1 MQEEEL
7 HLRDY
12 LKVIVKRRYSVLT
25 LSLLIIVVASIGI
38 FSSTPIYRATTKIL
52 IDKESSNIVNL
63 RDPYYE
69 GYYSEE
75 YYNTQMQLIQ
85 STAVASKVVKNLDL
99 NRSLEPH
106 QPAGKTGEGVLSG
119 FRDLFR
125 SKDKEKKEGPK
136 ADDVAL
142 ALAKKVQ
149 GGLRVEPV
157 KNSRLVNLSYDHT
170 DPVLAAKFANAY
182 ADAYLDQVLEIKMGT
197 TRHAV
202 EWMTKKLDEQKI
214 KMEESQKTLQ
224 EYIKNKDYFTIENK
238 EAVTSPK
245 IQSLS
250 SQLMTAETRR
260 RETEVLY
267 NQVKGLSDNPHEALN
282 MPGIAGDAMIQSLR
296 DEELKGEKHLV
307 ELSKKYGERHPLL
320 IKAKGDLKS
329 VREKMDSEIKRVIA
343 SRKNEY
349 ELAKA
354 NEANLRILFERGK
367 GEAQSLTAKSMQ
379 FDVLKHEVDMNQQI
393 YEALLKRVKE
403 TTLVEEVKSFNIYIL
418 DKAEIPKG
426 PMKPNTFKNF
436 LIAIMLGLSGGVGM
450 AFFLEYLDNTFK
462 KPEDIEQKLAL
473 PLLGIV
479 PLIKK
484 ADAQGGPIESL
495 VLTSQKSAVAESY
508 KALRTSVLLS
518 SGDPVKSLVV
528 TSSVE
533 NEGKTTT
540 ALNLAISFAQLEK
553 KVLLVDA
560 DLRKPRIHTIL
571 GLDNA
576 IGFSSYLSRQTVHE
590 NIRETGMP
598 NFSFLSAGPLPPNPS
613 ELLSSKRMKN
623 FLEIVTNSYDIV
635 VFDSPPLI
643 TVTDTLILS
652 AQVDG
657 TLMVVKSGSTT
668 FDVAKRGLKL
678 LMDANIKILGAVLNS
693 MDTEKEGY
701 RYLYPYY
708 YQYGHE
714 KKKTS

>member
-38 FSSTPIYRATTKIL
+38 FSSTPVYRATTRIL

-85 STAVASKVVKNLDL
+85 STAVASKVVKNLGLD
-99 NRSLEPH
+99 RSPEAPR
-106 QPAGKTGEGVLSG
+106 PAGKAGEGMLSG
-119 FRDLFR
+119 FWDLFR
-125 SKDKEKKEGPK
+125 SKDKGKKEGAK
-136 ADDVAL
+136 AEDFAL

-157 KNSRLVNLSYDHT
+157 KNSRLVNLSYDHS
-170 DPVLAAKFANAY
+170 DPELAAKFANAY

-214 KMEESQKTLQ
+214 KMEDSQKTLQ

-267 NQVKGLSDNPHEALN
+267 NQVKGLSDNPHEAMS
-282 MPGIAGDAMIQSLR
+282 MPGIAGDPVIQSLR
-296 DEELKGEKHLV
+296 DEEIKTEKQLM
-307 ELSKKYGERHPLL
+307 ELSKKYGERHPLMV
-320 IKAKGDLKS
+320 KSKGDLKS
-329 VREKMDSEIKRVIA
+329 VREKMASEIKRVIA

-354 NEANLRILFERGK
+354 NETNLRILFERGK

-379 FDVLKHEVDMNQQI
+379 FDMLKHEVDMNQQI

-426 PMKPNTFKNF
+426 PMKPNTFKN
-436 LIAIMLGLSGGVGM
+436 LLLAIMIGLSGGVGM

-462 KPEDIEQKLAL
+462 GPEDMEEKLAL

-479 PLIKK
+479 PRIKK
-484 ADAQGGPIESL
+484 ADAQDGPVESL
-495 VLTSQKSAVAESY
+495 VLTNQKSAVAESY
-508 KALRTSVLLS
+508 KALRTSVLLA

-533 NEGKTTT
+533 GEGKTTT
-540 ALNLAISFAQLEK
+540 AINLAISFAQLEK

-560 DLRKPRIHTIL
+560 DLRKPRVHTIL
-571 GLDNA
+571 GLDNS

-590 NIRETGMP
+590 NIRETMMP
-598 NFSFLSAGPLPPNPS
+598 NLSFLSAGPLPPNPS
-613 ELLSSKRMKN
+613 ELLSSKRMKD
-623 FLEIVTNSYDIV
+623 FLEIVTNSFDIV
-635 VFDSPPLI
+635 VFDSAPLI

-652 AQVDG
+652 TQADG
-657 TLMVVKSGSTT
+657 TLLVVKSGSTT
-668 FDVAKRGLKL
+668 FDIAKRGLKL
-678 LMDANIKILGAVLNS
+678 LKDASIKVLGGVLNS

-714 KKKTS
+714 KKKTA

>member
-1 MQEEEL
+1 
-7 HLRDY
+7 
-12 LKVIVKRRYSVLT
+12 
-25 LSLLIIVVASIGI
+25 
-38 FSSTPIYRATTKIL
+38 
-52 IDKESSNIVNL
+52 
-63 RDPYYE
+63 
-69 GYYSEE
+69 
-75 YYNTQMQLIQ
+75 
-85 STAVASKVVKNLDL
+85 
-99 NRSLEPH
+99 
-106 QPAGKTGEGVLSG
+106 
-119 FRDLFR
+119 
-125 SKDKEKKEGPK
+125 
-136 ADDVAL
+136 
-142 ALAKKVQ
+142 
-149 GGLRVEPV
+149 
-157 KNSRLVNLSYDHT
+157 
-170 DPVLAAKFANAY
+170 
-182 ADAYLDQVLEIKMGT
+182 DAYLDQVLEIKMGT

-202 EWMTKKLDEQKI
+202 DWMTKKLDEQKI
-214 KMEESQKTLQ
+214 RMEESQKALQ
-224 EYIKNKDYFTIENK
+224 EYIKNKDFLTIGDK

-250 SQLMTAETRR
+250 SQLMAAETRR

-267 NQVKGLSDNPHEALN
+267 NQVKALSDNPRDAMT
-282 MPGIAGDAMIQSLR
+282 MPGMTEDPVIQSLR
-296 DEELKGEKHLV
+296 DEEIKAEKQLM
-307 ELSKKYGERHPLL
+307 ELSKKYGDRHPLI
-320 IKAKGDLKS
+320 IKAKGDLRLVK
-329 VREKMDSEIKRVIA
+329 EKTDSEIKRVIA

-379 FDVLKHEVDMNQQI
+379 FDVLKHEVDTNQQI

-418 DKAEIPKG
+418 DKAEVPKS
-426 PMKPNTFKNF
+426 PINPTSFKNF
-436 LIAIMLGLSGGVGM
+436 LLALMLALSGGVGM

-462 KPEDIEQKLAL
+462 GPEDIEEKLAL

-479 PLIKK
+479 PRIKRT
-484 ADAQGGPIESL
+484 DAQGGPIESL
-495 VLTSQKSAVAESY
+495 VLTDPKSAIAESY

-518 SGDPVKSLVV
+518 SGDPVRSLVV

-540 ALNLAISFAQLEK
+540 AINLAISFAQLEK

-560 DLRKPRIHTIL
+560 DLRKPRVHSIL

-590 NIRETGMP
+590 NIRETEMP

-613 ELLSSKRMKN
+613 ELLSSKRMKD
-623 FLEIVTNSYDIV
+623 FLEIVVNSYDIV
-635 VFDSPPLI
+635 VFDSPPVI
-643 TVTDTLILS
+643 TVADTIILS

-657 TLMVVKSGSTT
+657 TLMVVKSGNTT
-668 FDVAKRGLKL
+668 FDIARRGLKL
-678 LMDANIKILGAVLNS
+678 LKDANIKILGGVLNA

-714 KKKTS
+714 KKKTA